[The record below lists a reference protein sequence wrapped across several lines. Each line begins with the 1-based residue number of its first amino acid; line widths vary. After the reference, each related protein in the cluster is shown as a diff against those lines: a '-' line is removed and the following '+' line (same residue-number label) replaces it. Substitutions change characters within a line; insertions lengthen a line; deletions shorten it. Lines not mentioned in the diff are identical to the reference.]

1 MTFRSDFQKGLSG
14 GIRERVMF
22 FRIFTRMISVERIF
36 DNDGSPFFI
45 EEEKM
50 LV

>member
-14 GIRERVMF
+14 GIREGVMF
-22 FRIFTRMISVERIF
+22 FRIITRRIIVERIF